1 MAPDSNVQVNASS
14 ILDVSES
21 GSRDK
26 QGPITRHQRFP
37 KISSCLYLQFQ
48 LENFFF
54 SFQKNPFLCEQKPQK
69 KKKPTHK
76 RISAFK
82 LYLY

>member
-54 SFQKNPFLCEQKPQK
+54 LSKRIPFYVNRNHK